1 MLALRT
7 VTVKMTVNLGG
18 AASGSVQINSL
29 EGSWMIEWE

>member
-7 VTVKMTVNLGG
+7 LTVKMTVDFGG
-18 AASGSVQINSL
+18 AASGALQINSL